1 MGNNL
6 IKIQEDQAEEV
17 IQMKVLQIFILMI
30 KENLMDSKLKQTRE
44 FLIDLGSSSHIM
56 IQFKLIKM

>member
-44 FLIDLGSSSHIM
+44 FLIDLGSSNHIM